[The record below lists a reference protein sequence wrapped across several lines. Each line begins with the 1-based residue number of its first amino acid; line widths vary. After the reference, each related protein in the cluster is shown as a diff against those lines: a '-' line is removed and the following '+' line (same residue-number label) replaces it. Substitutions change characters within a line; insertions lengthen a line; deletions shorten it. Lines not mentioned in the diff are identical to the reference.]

1 MTTLAEFPYP
11 VAGSKPMQTWAT
23 LNKLS
28 GLLSNKFGRDVDG
41 EYKRNF
47 KKAWVLW
54 DHMSLSTFIE
64 FSKLKRN

>member
-1 MTTLAEFPYP
+1 
-11 VAGSKPMQTWAT
+11 MQTWAT